1 MYAARSKAHL
11 ADDAYPRKTS
21 DVLREILY
29 GAGSRF
35 AVGTSVVLAK
45 AMRIGFAYS
54 EAGDFRT
61 EAVPGIQEL
70 NTKVKQHVTVSHN
83 FFVRKGD
90 FLDGP
95 PVDFRLRPKEA
106 GPPCPAEGGGGWV
119 SGQDGGAGM
128 GAKVPEQAHGDPGV
142 QVRDKVN

>member
-1 MYAARSKAHL
+1 MNPTQAFRDLYAARSKAHL

-54 EAGDFRT
+54 EAGNFRA
-61 EAVPGIQEL
+61 EAVPGIREL
-70 NTKVKQHVTVSHN
+70 NTKVKQHATVSHN
-83 FFVRKGD
+83 VFVRKGR
-90 FLDGP
+90 FSRWP
-95 PVDFRLRPKEA
+95 SR
-106 GPPCPAEGGGGWV
+106 
-119 SGQDGGAGM
+119 
-128 GAKVPEQAHGDPGV
+128 
-142 QVRDKVN
+142 